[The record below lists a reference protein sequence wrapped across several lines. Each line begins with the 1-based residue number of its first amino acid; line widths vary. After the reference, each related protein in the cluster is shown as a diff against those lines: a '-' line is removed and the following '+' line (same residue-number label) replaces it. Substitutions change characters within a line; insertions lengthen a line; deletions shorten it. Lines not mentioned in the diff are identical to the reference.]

1 MTICISLGKCLFK
14 ISRGLDHKC
23 SHHRIETVIMSH
35 DRGASES
42 YDGNHIAINKI
53 NTLYTLNLY
62 NVVCNYIPI
71 KNQSIPFDLKSIE
84 WEDIKWTK

>member
-1 MTICISLGKCLFK
+1 
-14 ISRGLDHKC
+14 
-23 SHHRIETVIMSH
+23 MSH